1 MKFAR
6 VLHHFQFLLNLS
18 RKNRE
23 LRLLDHA
30 KDKFIA
36 LTTHELRTPISAIVA
51 TSEVLHLK
59 LYESDEQRDEFIKT
73 VHEQSLHL
81 LELVNDILDL
91 SKIRAGKMEF
101 FVERLDV
108 AEVIAKTITEFESLA
123 QTARVHLAF
132 ERPEHGSFAYA
143 DELRLREV
151 LSNVLSN
158 AIKYNRSGGRV
169 DVALTVRAN
178 SILRVAVRDT
188 GRGIKPED
196 LRHVFNEFE
205 TVEVMARHHK
215 GTGLG
220 MPISQSLI
228 RTMGG
233 ELSLESRFGEGSCFY
248 IDIPIGKVLTGEMY
262 RTRGAE
268 AEWGEAAA

>member
-1 MKFAR
+1 VKFAR